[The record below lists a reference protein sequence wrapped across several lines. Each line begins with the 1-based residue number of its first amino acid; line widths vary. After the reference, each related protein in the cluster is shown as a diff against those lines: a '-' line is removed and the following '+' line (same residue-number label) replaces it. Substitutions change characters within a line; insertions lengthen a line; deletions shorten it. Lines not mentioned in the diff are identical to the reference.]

1 MRDDRTTLDPEQ
13 EQPEG
18 EHRHADA
25 EDPALEDEDAEE
37 VKGGGWPPLSSSQ
50 GGSSGGPL

>member
-1 MRDDRTTLDPEQ
+1 MRDDGTTLDPEQ

-18 EHRHADA
+18 EHREDDA
-25 EDPALEDEDAEE
+25 EDLALDAEDAEE
-37 VKGGGWPPLSSSQ
+37 VKGGGWPPLSSYQ